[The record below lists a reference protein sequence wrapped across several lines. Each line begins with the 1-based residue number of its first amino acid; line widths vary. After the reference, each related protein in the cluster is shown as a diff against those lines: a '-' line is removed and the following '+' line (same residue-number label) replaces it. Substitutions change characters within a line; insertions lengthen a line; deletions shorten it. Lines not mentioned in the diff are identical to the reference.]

1 MAGLALKDQRVKRR
15 SHPRECVDL
24 RMMSVALSFTRFPIV
39 EKQLPSMI
47 RPVSAVSSI
56 LLWTFTRNSSAGQGC
71 QFGSQRRVSKL
82 VCGTFNNPESLAP
95 NVVWRRTSL
104 RVKPPKIRT
113 QHDLL
118 PFQCL
123 HDRPQ
128 QLWEE
133 GAEPIHFGLLFTRM
147 NSWQQRTA
155 VADDQYPVPPGPIT
169 DQRFRA
175 SSGVRGG
182 RRYV

>member
-1 MAGLALKDQRVKRR
+1 MAGLALKNQRVKRR

-24 RMMSVALSFTRFPIV
+24 QMMSVALSFTRFPIV

-47 RPVSAVSSI
+47 QPVSAVSSI

-95 NVVWRRTSL
+95 NVVWRRTRL

-118 PFQCL
+118 PFRCL
-123 HDRPQ
+123 YDGPQ
-128 QLWEE
+128 QPREEE
-133 GAEPIHFGLLFTRM
+133 GAEPHSLWSFIHAYEF
-147 NSWQQRTA
+147 
-155 VADDQYPVPPGPIT
+155 VAATYRCYQ
-169 DQRFRA
+169 
-175 SSGVRGG
+175 
-182 RRYV
+182 